1 MSSKNKNKA
10 EMDAIER
17 AARNRAAGI
26 NAYYL
31 EIDNKN
37 KYAQLMYDLYEAC
50 YIKAPIKFTSIW
62 RYFGKP
68 FEVNVEK
75 YKQIKRCDEF
85 ISNMV
90 GYSPDFDELFDFGSF
105 IKYMEKVFFYKN
117 DAESPVCCDSNIED
131 KNRRIIVF
139 QNSQD
144 SIKIKADLTKG
155 TSNIIELTVER
166 GYGKRMTN
174 TYKIVDREVE
184 LRNDSDKTLM
194 NHVVQLMSDY
204 MVSFMLTMAKA
215 IINKH
220 ISCIEGIKYISYIYR
235 DDILIYDCE
244 EYYSYGWDRG
254 TKNKKYKDILWLEKH
269 GFIDLDKK

>member
-50 YIKAPIKFTSIW
+50 YIKAPVKFTSIW
-62 RYFGKP
+62 RHFGKP

-75 YKQIKRCDEF
+75 YKQIKRCDKF

-139 QNSQD
+139 QNSRD
-144 SIKIKADLTKG
+144 SIKIKADLIKG
-155 TSNIIELTVER
+155 TSNIIELIVER
-166 GYGKRMTN
+166 DYGKHMIN

-194 NHVVQLMSDY
+194 NRVVQLMSDY
-204 MVSFMLTMAKA
+204 MVSFMLTMSLA
-215 IINKH
+215 IINEQ
-220 ISCIEGIKYISYIYR
+220 ISSINRIEYTSYIYE
-235 DDILIYDCE
+235 DDILIHNCE
-244 EYYSYGWDRG
+244 EYFWSSWYEEE
-254 TKNKKYKDILWLEKH
+254 KNKKYKDILWLEKH